1 VLLFS
6 VQPMF
11 ARMVVPLLGGSPGVW
26 NTALV
31 FYQAALLAGYG
42 YAHVSTKLLGVR
54 GQAKFHVALLAVGI
68 LGLPIGVPAGWI
80 PPADADPVGWLLML
94 LTVGVGLPF
103 VLVSSTAPLV
113 QRWFATSAHRAARDP
128 YVLYAASNAGSL
140 LALLAYPFVIEPM
153 LPVAA
158 QTKGWSAGYIVLALL
173 MVACGAVVVRRSVPG
188 VPERP
193 SASVST
199 SARVPLEPLRRGKW
213 IMLALVP
220 SSLMLGVTTHL
231 SSEVASIPLLW
242 VVPLAIYLLT
252 FVLTFSPR
260 PPSRRLMLRLL
271 PLVVLVLTVIL
282 AWTITRPLPLI
293 VAVDLMVLFIGAM
306 VCHGELARDR
316 PSPEH
321 LTEFYF
327 WVALGGVIGGAFNA
341 LVAPVIFT
349 RIVEYPIMVLLLIL
363 LAPLEELRRGD
374 VRAELPAVAV
384 VPPARPALRFS
395 SLRRDHVLDVVLP
408 ALLALMTVG
417 TIVLGPQVD
426 AWLGRAA
433 NVLLVLPP
441 LIAFQFSRRRLRFAL
456 AVAAVVLAGSMAD
469 IGRVLHTERS
479 FFGVHRVV
487 IDTTGSYHDLMHG
500 STLHGRQSRD
510 PALSREALGYY
521 TATGPA
527 GDILATIPR
536 PSRVAV
542 VGLGVGTLSAHA
554 VAGDRWT
561 FYEIDPAVERIARN
575 PRFFTYLADSAG
587 QVRVVLGD
595 ARLNLA
601 ATFERYDLV
610 ILDAYTS
617 DAIPI
622 HLLTREAVQLYF
634 ARISPRGLVALHVS
648 SRHFSLG
655 PVVSAISRDLGLVG
669 HLRQGRQDAEGLRRS
684 HWSSEWAVLARDA
697 DHLGAL
703 PRDSRWIPLDA
714 VPASRT
720 WTDDY
725 SSILTVLRSDVLPW
739 KVRLS
744 AAPSPRD
751 VRSGD

>member
-1 VLLFS
+1 
-6 VQPMF
+6 
-11 ARMVVPLLGGSPGVW
+11 
-26 NTALV
+26 
-31 FYQAALLAGYG
+31 
-42 YAHVSTKLLGVR
+42 
-54 GQAKFHVALLAVGI
+54 VGI

-113 QRWFATSAHRAARDP
+113 QRWFANRAARDP

-188 VPERP
+188 VPEWP
-193 SASVST
+193 SVSVWT

-231 SSEVASIPLLW
+231 SSEVASVPLLW

-349 RIVEYPIMVLLLIL
+349 RIAEYPITVLLLIL
-363 LAPLEELRRGD
+363 LAPLEELRRRD
-374 VRAELPAVAV
+374 VQAERPAVT
-384 VPPARPALRFS
+384 PPARPALRFS
-395 SLRRDHVLDVVLP
+395 SLKREHLLDVVLP
-408 ALLALMTVG
+408 GLLVLVTVG
-417 TIVLGPQVD
+417 TIALGPQLD
-426 AWLGRAA
+426 AGLGRA
-433 NVLLVLPP
+433 VTPLLVLPP
-441 LIAFQFSRRRLRFAL
+441 VIAFHFSRRRLRFAL
-456 AVAAVVLAGSMAD
+456 AVAAIVLAGSMAD
-469 IGRVLHTERS
+469 IGRVLHMERS

-487 IDTTGSYHDLMHG
+487 IDTTRSYHDLMHG

-542 VGLGVGTLSAHA
+542 VGLGAGTLAAHA
-554 VAGDRWT
+554 IAGDRWT

-575 PRFFTYLADSAG
+575 PRLFTYLADAAG

-601 ATFERYDLV
+601 ATSERYDLV

-617 DAIPI
+617 DVIPI
-622 HLLTREAVQLYF
+622 HLLTREAVQMYF
-634 ARISPRGLVALHVS
+634 ARASPHGLVALHIT

-655 PVVSAISRDLGLVG
+655 PVVSAITRDLGLAG
-669 HLRQGRQDAEGLRRS
+669 RLRHDRQDAEGLRRS
-684 HWSSEWAVLARDA
+684 HWSSEWAVLARDT
-697 DHLGAL
+697 DHLGTL
-703 PRDSRWIPLDA
+703 PRDTRWIPLDA
-714 VPASRT
+714 LPASRT

-725 SSILTVLRSDVLPW
+725 SSILTVLPSDVLPW
-739 KVRLS
+739 KSRRS
-744 AAPSPRD
+744 AAPTRRD
-751 VRSGD
+751 VHSGD